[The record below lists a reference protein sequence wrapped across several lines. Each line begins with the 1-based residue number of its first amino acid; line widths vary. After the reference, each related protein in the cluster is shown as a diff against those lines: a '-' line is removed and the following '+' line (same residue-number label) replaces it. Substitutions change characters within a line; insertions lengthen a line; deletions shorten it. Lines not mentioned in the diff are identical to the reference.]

1 MSRDHATGHDALGI
15 GATAPLTEHAHGT
28 TLWRVDRWDADQTS
42 WVKRRTGGFQPEAGD
57 FHALGIT
64 PYKTTEHLGNAVLQA
79 GWARVL
85 ANLTSVPASA
95 AIYDATHTRIGV
107 GDGSTAVNAV
117 TDTDLSASAG
127 STHRWFQLVS
137 GAPTVGGTIPKTCA
151 WSATFG
157 TSDGNFTWSE
167 FGIDNGTASGNTVS
181 APLLNRA
188 LSSQGVKVSGQTW
201 TVTATLSFT

>member
-1 MSRDHATGHDALGI
+1 MDAGRAEDLVAVGAAVPLG
-15 GATAPLTEHAHGT
+15 EVAHGT
-28 TLWRVDRWDADQTS
+28 TLWRVDRWDAEQTH
-42 WVKRRTGGFQPEAGD
+42 WAMKRMGGFQPLDRD
-57 FHALGIT
+57 FAALNIT
-64 PYKTTEHLGNAVLQA
+64 PYETTEHLGNAVLQA

-85 ANLTSVPASA
+85 ANLTAVPASTA
-95 AIYDATHTRIGV
+95 VFDATHTRIGV

-117 TDTDLSASAG
+117 TDTDLSAIAG

-137 GAPTVGGTIPKTCA
+137 GAPTIGGTIPKTCA

-167 FGIDNGTASGNTVS
+167 FGIDNGTASGNTVT

-188 LSSQGVKVSGQTW
+188 LSAQGAKVSGQTW
-201 TVTATLSFT
+201 TVTATLSWT

>member
-1 MSRDHATGHDALGI
+1 MTSDHARAGEALATGV
-15 GATAPLTEHAHGT
+15 TAPIADLGHGT
-28 TLWRVDRWDADQTS
+28 TLWRVDRWDADQTA
-42 WVKRRTGGFQPEAGD
+42 WAVRRCQGQPDAAD
-57 FHALGIT
+57 FKLLGVR
-64 PYKTTEHLGNAVLQA
+64 PYETTEHLGNAVLQA

-85 ANLTSVPASA
+85 ANLTSVPAST
-95 AIYDATHTRIGV
+95 AIFDATHTRIGV

-117 TDTDLSASAG
+117 TDVDLSATSG

-137 GAPTVGGTIPKTCA
+137 GAPTIGGTIPKTCA

-188 LSSQGVKVSGQTW
+188 LSAQGAKVSGQTW
-201 TVTATLSFT
+201 TVTAVLSFT

>member
-1 MSRDHATGHDALGI
+1 MDAGRAEDLMGVGAGVPLGEVAT
-15 GATAPLTEHAHGT
+15 GT
-28 TLWRVDRWDADQTS
+28 TLWRVDRWDADQTH
-42 WVKRRTGGFQPEAGD
+42 WAMQRTGGFQPSDRD
-57 FHALGIT
+57 FTALGIR
-64 PYKTTEHLGNAVLQA
+64 PYATTEHLGNAVLQA

-85 ANLTSVPASA
+85 ANLTSVPAST
-95 AIYDATHTRIGV
+95 AIFDATHTRIGV

-117 TDTDLSASAG
+117 SNTDLSG
-127 STHRWFQLVS
+127 SSKWFQLVS
-137 GAPTVGGTIPKTCA
+137 GAPTIGGTIPKTCA

-188 LSSQGVKVSGQTW
+188 LSAQGAKVSGQTW
-201 TVTATLSFT
+201 TVTATLSWT

>member
-1 MSRDHATGHDALGI
+1 MTSDHATTTDAVSVGV
-15 GATAPLTEHAHGT
+15 GAPLPDIANGT
-28 TLWRVDRWDADQTS
+28 TLWRVARWDADQTA
-42 WVKRRTGGFQPEAGD
+42 WAARRCQGQPDAAD
-57 FHALGIT
+57 FAVLGVR
-64 PYKTTEHLGNAVLQA
+64 PYETTEHLGNAVLQA

-85 ANLTSVPASA
+85 ANLTAVPASTA
-95 AIYDATHTRIGV
+95 VYDATHTRIGV
-107 GDGSTAVNAV
+107 GDGSTSVNAV
-117 TDTDLSASAG
+117 TDTDLSAIAG

-137 GAPTVGGTIPKTCA
+137 GAPTIGGTIPKTCA

-188 LSSQGVKVSGQTW
+188 LSAQGVKVSGQTW
-201 TVTATLSFT
+201 TVTATLSWT

>member
-1 MSRDHATGHDALGI
+1 MTSDP
-15 GATAPLTEHAHGT
+15 ATATDTVNVGVGASLPETAAGT
-28 TLWRVDRWDADQTS
+28 TLWRVDRWDAEQTA
-42 WVKRRTGGFQPEAGD
+42 WAARRCQGQPDARD
-57 FHALGIT
+57 FAVLNVR
-64 PYKTTEHLGNAVLQA
+64 PYSTTEHLGNAVLQA

-85 ANLTSVPASA
+85 ANLTSVPASTA
-95 AIYDATHTRIGV
+95 VFDGTHTRIGV

-117 TDTDLSASAG
+117 TDTDLSAGAG

-137 GAPTVGGTIPKTCA
+137 GAPTIGGTIPKTCT

-157 TSDGNFTWSE
+157 VGDGNFTWSE

-188 LSSQGVKVSGQTW
+188 LSAQGAKVSGQTW
-201 TVTATLSFT
+201 TVTATLSWT